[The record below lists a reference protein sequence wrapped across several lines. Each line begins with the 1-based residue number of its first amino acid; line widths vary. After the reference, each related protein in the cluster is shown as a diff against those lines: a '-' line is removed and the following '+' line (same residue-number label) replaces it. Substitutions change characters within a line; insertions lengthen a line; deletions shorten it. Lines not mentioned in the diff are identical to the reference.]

1 MSQISMAEES
11 GADDSTLE
19 YIQEQIELE
28 EALV

>member
-1 MSQISMAEES
+1 MSPVSMAKES
-11 GADDSTLE
+11 GADDATLE